1 MPLRAEFIKNAPER
15 PNVGLIVVWLLFA
28 KLRRE
33 VVRRADDRMRHI
45 VRLVELASNAQIANF
60 YHILAR

>member
-1 MPLRAEFIKNAPER
+1 MPLRAEFIENASKR
-15 PNVGLIVVWLLFA
+15 PNVRLIVVWLLFA

-33 VVRRADDRMRHI
+33 VVRRADDRVRHI

-60 YHILAR
+60 NHILAR